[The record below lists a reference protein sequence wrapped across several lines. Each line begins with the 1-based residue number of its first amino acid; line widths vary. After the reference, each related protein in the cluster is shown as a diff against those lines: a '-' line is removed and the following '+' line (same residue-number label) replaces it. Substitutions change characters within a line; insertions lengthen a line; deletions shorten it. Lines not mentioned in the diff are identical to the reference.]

1 MSMENHLAK
10 KRMEYQLYLR
20 ELQYLMK
27 VYLIYLE
34 AAEPLLKE
42 KAKDLLKTLWGPGS
56 RWTKICSATTDLA

>member
-1 MSMENHLAK
+1 
-10 KRMEYQLYLR
+10 
-20 ELQYLMK
+20 MK